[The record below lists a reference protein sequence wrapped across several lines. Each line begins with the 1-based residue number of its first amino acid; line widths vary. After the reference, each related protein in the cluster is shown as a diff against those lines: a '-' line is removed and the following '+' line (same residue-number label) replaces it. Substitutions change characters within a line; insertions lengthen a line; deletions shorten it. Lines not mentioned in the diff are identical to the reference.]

1 MRQNRIK
8 RIISSLILCLL
19 ILFSAVSAL
28 PAAASGTDAGAA
40 RPSKN
45 GRLHVEGVQ
54 FVDETGGAVQLRGLS
69 THGLTWYP
77 EYINGD
83 LFGTLSIDWDMNLI
97 RLAMYSE
104 SYCGAEKEEN
114 LRLLRKGIDA
124 AIAADLY
131 VLIDWHIL
139 NDSDP
144 NIHADEAVSFFE
156 TIAGEYAGVPNLL
169 FEICNEPNGETEW
182 SDVLT
187 YSERVIPV
195 IREKIPQS
203 VIIVGT
209 PEYDRNLGSARL
221 RPLPFEN
228 ILYTLHFYTASHYE
242 GLRGELEAALDAGLP
257 VFITEC
263 GISESSGDGD
273 VDYASAAEW
282 FTFLNEKS
290 LSYAV
295 WSMSDKTESS
305 AIFRPGYRPS
315 GTVTDEDLTP
325 TGKWV
330 REVIRG
336 TDPAAIPSP
345 AALVKKSRV
354 KAFISGLLVSIGER
368 GWNNVSNWW
377 MFAVPSALLV
387 FLASFLGRTIRR
399 RPGSRIRSYDDLYPE
414 SDSPS
419 GGHRFAGG
427 GKISR
432 LLLPLSVTFTLIY
445 LCWRAAYSVPVESG
459 PAAVTANLLLLAV
472 EIVGFSVTILH
483 FWSIVNP
490 VLHLYACNSLNRR
503 INQRLNDPRTGP
515 HCHKRNIHKEQYE
528 DLIPVLRYDHIN
540 KASCCK

>member
-1 MRQNRIK
+1 MRLRI
-8 RIISSLILCLL
+8 LL
-19 ILFSAVSAL
+19 FW
-28 PAAASGTDAGAA
+28 
-40 RPSKN
+40 
-45 GRLHVEGVQ
+45 GVLL
-54 FVDETGGAVQLRGLS
+54 VT
-69 THGLTWYP
+69 
-77 EYINGD
+77 
-83 LFGTLSIDWDMNLI
+83 FGTTGASPVVG
-97 RLAMYSE
+97 SE
-104 SYCGAEKEEN
+104 RTRN
-114 LRLLRKGIDA
+114 LRQLDYMPMLMEYHQQTVGESRQ
-124 AIAADLY
+124 
-131 VLIDWHIL
+131 
-139 NDSDP
+139 
-144 NIHADEAVSFFE
+144 FF
-156 TIAGEYAGVPNLL
+156 
-169 FEICNEPNGETEW
+169 
-182 SDVLT
+182 T
-187 YSERVIPV
+187 YPRRNYDF
-195 IREKIPQS
+195 IR
-203 VIIVGT
+203 
-209 PEYDRNLGSARL
+209 DFN
-221 RPLPFEN
+221 
-228 ILYTLHFYTASHYE
+228 
-242 GLRGELEAALDAGLP
+242 
-257 VFITEC
+257 
-263 GISESSGDGD
+263 
-273 VDYASAAEW
+273 
-282 FTFLNEKS
+282 
-290 LSYAV
+290 
-295 WSMSDKTESS
+295 KTESS
-305 AIFRPGYRPS
+305 AIFRPGYRPF